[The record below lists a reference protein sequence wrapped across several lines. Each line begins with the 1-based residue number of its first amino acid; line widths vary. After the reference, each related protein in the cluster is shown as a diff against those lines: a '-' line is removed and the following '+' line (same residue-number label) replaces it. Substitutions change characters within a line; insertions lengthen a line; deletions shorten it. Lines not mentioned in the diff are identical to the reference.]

1 MKIAIIDDQQEIRY
15 SVAKILQRNQHTPLQ
30 FNGEEFELSL
40 IIEEQGVELLIVDV
54 MLGENLTG
62 IDLIKQF
69 KKAGIQLPIILMTAY
84 TTPTNMIEA
93 SKIGIKDILQ
103 KPFDEVQ
110 LLELVGKY
118 ADTSSKEKSAK
129 KPIKQGEEAFVGSY
143 ETMKEIYKK
152 IGIAA
157 NNDLSVLI
165 YGETGTGKELIA
177 NLIHTNSTHSEH
189 PFVAVN
195 CASIPKELFESQLF
209 GHEKGSFTS
218 ADKQHIGYAEQA
230 GEGTLFLDEIGEL
243 DIELQSKLLR
253 FLETKK
259 FRRVGGAKEITFEG
273 RVISA
278 TNANLKEQSQQKS
291 FREDLYFRLSMLTIT
306 MPTLKERIQDI
317 PILCEH
323 FIAKANR
330 DLKTTISSISEE
342 ALKKLM
348 QHHWR
353 GNIRELRNTIYSAC
367 LNASDAMIKADDIKE
382 FEDASLCEKQNLEQF
397 CRDFLEK
404 EGVEKAHELE
414 QMMQKSLLHVSFSL
428 CSNITQLSAFLNIS
442 RNTLKKQLKEFG
454 IYESEEEK

>member
-40 IIEEQGVELLIVDV
+40 MIQEQGVELLIVDV
-54 MLGENLTG
+54 MLSENLTG
-62 IDLIKQF
+62 IDLVKQF
-69 KKAGIQLPIILMTAY
+69 KKEGINLPIILMTAY

-103 KPFDEVQ
+103 KPFDESQ

-118 ADTSSKEKSAK
+118 AHNSSKEKSAK
-129 KPIKQGEEAFVGSY
+129 KPIKQGNEEFVGSY
-143 ETMKEIYKK
+143 ETMKDIYKK

-157 NNDLSVLI
+157 NNDLCVLI

-177 NLIHTNSTHSEH
+177 NLIHTNSSCSEN

-195 CASIPKELFESQLF
+195 CASIPKDLFESQLF

-218 ADKQHIGYAEQA
+218 ADKQHIGFAEQT
-230 GEGTLFLDEIGEL
+230 GKGTLFLDEIGEL

-259 FRRVGGAKEITFEG
+259 FRRVGGYKELNFEG
-273 RVISA
+273 RIISA
-278 TNANLKEQSQQKS
+278 TNANIKENIQHKL
-291 FREDLYFRLSMLTIT
+291 FREDLYFRLSMLSIT
-306 MPTLKERIQDI
+306 MPSLKERIKDI

-323 FIAKANR
+323 FIAKANS
-330 DLKTTISSISEE
+330 DLKTAITSISEE
-342 ALKKLM
+342 AMVKLFS
-348 QHHWR
+348 HHWR

-367 LNASDAMIKADDIKE
+367 LNASDDMIKAEDIKA
-382 FEDASLCEKQNLEQF
+382 FEVAHDIEQIIHKSCSEYLQKEGIDKVYDLEQVLQKT
-397 CRDFLEK
+397 FLQ
-404 EGVEKAHELE
+404 VC
-414 QMMQKSLLHVSFSL
+414 FTL
-428 CSNITQLSAFLNIS
+428 CPNITQLSSFLKIS
-442 RNTLKKQLKEFG
+442 RNTLKKQLKEFK
-454 IYESEEEK
+454 IYEIDEEK

>member
-40 IIEEQGVELLIVDV
+40 MIEEQGVELLIVDV

-69 KKAGIQLPIILMTAY
+69 KKAGLNLPIILMTAY

-103 KPFDEVQ
+103 KPFDESQ
-110 LLELVGKY
+110 LLELVEKY
-118 ADTSSKEKSAK
+118 THPSSKEKSAK
-129 KPIKQGEEAFVGSY
+129 KSIKQGEEEFVGSY

-157 NNDLSVLI
+157 NNDLAILI

-177 NLIHTNSTHSEH
+177 NLIHTNSERSAH
-189 PFVAVN
+189 PFIAVN

-218 ADKQHIGYAEQA
+218 ADKQHIGFAEQT

-259 FRRVGGAKEITFEG
+259 FRRVGGTKELHFEG
-273 RVISA
+273 RIISA

-342 ALKKLM
+342 AIKKLL

-367 LNASDAMIKADDIKE
+367 LNASDDMIKADDIKE
-382 FEDASLCEKQNLEQF
+382 FEDTSSYEKKGIEQF
-397 CRDFLEK
+397 CRDFLEQ
-404 EGVEKAHELE
+404 EGIEKAYELE
-414 QMMQKSLLHVSFSL
+414 HMMQKSFLQVSFSL

-454 IYESEEEK
+454 IYEGEEEK